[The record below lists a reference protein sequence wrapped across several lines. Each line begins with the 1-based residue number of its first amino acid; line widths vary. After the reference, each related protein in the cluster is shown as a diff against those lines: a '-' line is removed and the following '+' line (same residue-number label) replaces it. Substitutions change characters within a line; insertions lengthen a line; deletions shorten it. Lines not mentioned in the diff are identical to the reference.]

1 MLVFLKF
8 FCQIISVDVKSLVTS
23 FNIPELH
30 SKLMGFNILGMNHGP
45 TVLQFP
51 TNLWYLEVLL
61 LQLGYFQLLVPEF
74 FTNCLLVKYDFLK
87 VPLKFFL

>member
-8 FCQIISVDVKSLVTS
+8 FCQIICVDAKSLVTS
-23 FNIPELH
+23 FIFLELH
-30 SKLMGFNILGMNHGP
+30 SKLLGFNILGMNHGP
-45 TVLQFP
+45 TVLQFL
-51 TNLWYLEVLL
+51 TNLRYLEGSL

-87 VPLKFFL
+87 SILKPLM